1 MTNVG
6 DANSLTAFVA
16 AKGHSSRVP
25 RKNMR
30 DFDGAPLFHRIL
42 QTLLAADR
50 VGQVVLDSDSDEI
63 LESCAAAMPDVVLVR
78 RPEEL
83 VGDDVPMNLLIGNAF
98 KETGAKVM
106 LQTHA
111 TNPLLKPATVDGA
124 IEAYFAADG
133 VTSLMSVTPLQTR
146 LYWDDLRPINHDP
159 NELIPTQDLPV
170 VYEENSNVYIF
181 EREAFDRC
189 GHRVTDAV
197 MPYPMDPLEATD
209 IDNETDFTLAVALNA
224 QGI

>member
-1 MTNVG
+1 
-6 DANSLTAFVA
+6 
-16 AKGHSSRVP
+16 
-25 RKNMR
+25 MR

-42 QTLLAADR
+42 RTLLAAER

-63 LESCAAAMPDVVLVR
+63 LDSCAAALPDVVLIR

-83 VGDDVPMNLLIGNAF
+83 VGDEVPMNLLIGNAF
-98 KETGAKVM
+98 KETGAQVM

-124 IEAYFAADG
+124 IEAYFAAENI
-133 VTSLMSVTPLQTR
+133 TSLMTVTPLQTR

-181 EREAFDRC
+181 DRTAFDRC
-189 GHRVTDAV
+189 GHRVTDEC